1 MPNDLSATLQLLPI
15 FNLLRP
21 EEVERITEVGRVEY
35 WQEGALV
42 LEERAVG
49 PRMMVVLEGRVEVL
63 RRDKAG
69 VQRAIAELGPG
80 EILGEMSL
88 LLELPRS
95 ATVRAVTPLRVFA
108 MDQAAFQEL
117 VDQDDPATLKLGLA
131 LSRILAMR
139 LMRLN
144 DRVLDLLGQAEGG
157 VRERFHE
164 ARQEI
169 FNLWDEG

>member
-1 MPNDLSATLQLLPI
+1 MPDDLRQTLQSLPL
-15 FNLLRP
+15 FDQLRP
-21 EEVERITEVGRVEY
+21 EEVERLTEVGRVEY
-35 WQEGALV
+35 WQSGALV
-42 LEERAVG
+42 LEEGAVG
-49 PRMMVVLEGRVEVL
+49 PRMMVILEGRVEVM
-63 RRDKAG
+63 RRDRAG
-69 VQRAIAELGPG
+69 VQRGIAELGPG

-88 LLELPRS
+88 LLDLPRT
-95 ATVRAVTPLRVFA
+95 ATVRSITPLRVFA
-108 MDQAAFQEL
+108 MDKAAFQEL
-117 VDQDDPATLKLGLA
+117 VDAGDPATLKLGLA

-144 DRVLDLLGQAEGG
+144 DRVLELLGQVDGG

>member
-1 MPNDLSATLQLLPI
+1 
-15 FNLLRP
+15 
-21 EEVERITEVGRVEY
+21 
-35 WQEGALV
+35 
-42 LEERAVG
+42 
-49 PRMMVVLEGRVEVL
+49 
-63 RRDKAG
+63 
-69 VQRAIAELGPG
+69 
-80 EILGEMSL
+80 MSL

-95 ATVRAVTPLRVFA
+95 ATVRSVTPLRVFA

-117 VDQDDPATLKLGLA
+117 VEQGDPATLKLGLA
-131 LSRILAMR
+131 LSRILATR

-144 DRVLDLLGQAEGG
+144 DRVLDLLGQVEGG

>member
-1 MPNDLSATLQLLPI
+1 MAHELRDILHSLPI
-15 FNLLRP
+15 FNTLRAQ
-21 EEVERITEVGRVEY
+21 EVERLTEVGRVEY
-35 WQEGALV
+35 WQEGALI
-42 LEERAVG
+42 LEEGALG

-63 RRDKAG
+63 RRDKTG

-88 LLELPRS
+88 LLELPRT
-95 ATVRAVTPLRVFA
+95 ATVRSMTPLRVFA
-108 MDQAAFQEL
+108 MDQAAFQDL
-117 VDQDDPATLKLGLA
+117 VEADDAATLKLGLA
-131 LSRILAMR
+131 LSRVLAMR

-144 DRVLDLLGQAEGG
+144 DRVLDLLSHVDEG

-169 FNLWDEG
+169 FNLWDKE